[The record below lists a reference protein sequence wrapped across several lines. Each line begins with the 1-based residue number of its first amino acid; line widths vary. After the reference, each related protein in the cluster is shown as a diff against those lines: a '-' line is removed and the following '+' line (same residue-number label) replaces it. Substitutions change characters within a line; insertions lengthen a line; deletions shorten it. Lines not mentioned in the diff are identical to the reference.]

1 MNTALCMLT
10 LVHEGLQCRTKK
22 NMCHFINFDAA
33 YYIISIS
40 NSSHCIYYLCCV
52 WLLLAMMNE
61 QTQGSTLLDRVASLK
76 KHGIHPDRLKA
87 AARAKLVP
95 KGHRKKHKYADR
107 YKDAA

>member
-1 MNTALCMLT
+1 MNA
-10 LVHEGLQCRTKK
+10 
-22 NMCHFINFDAA
+22 
-33 YYIISIS
+33 
-40 NSSHCIYYLCCV
+40 
-52 WLLLAMMNE
+52 
-61 QTQGSTLLDRVASLK
+61 QTQGNTLLDRVASLK